1 MMSFKDT
8 IAAVLDGRLAPL
20 RLELQRLAAEVSDLR
35 QALPPLLV
43 SVPLAAERLGVSLS
57 TARRRVRDG
66 EWPVRRD
73 GRRVLVDLGTLRAG
87 FEDASR
93 WRKHLAP
100 YFEHLRPARVDA
112 ARIRAFIE
120 AKLAQ
125 KANPATVRIYIALLS
140 ALFADLFERGIAQSN
155 PARGLPRST

>member
-1 MMSFKDT
+1 MLLQCSGIMMSFEDT

-43 SVPLAAERLGVSLS
+43 SVPIAAERLGVSLS

-73 GRRVLVDLGTLRAG
+73 GRRVLVDLGTLHAKTN
-87 FEDASR
+87 EELSDVSR
-93 WRKHLAP
+93 S
-100 YFEHLRPARVDA
+100 LRSDRV
-112 ARIRAFIE
+112 
-120 AKLAQ
+120 
-125 KANPATVRIYIALLS
+125 
-140 ALFADLFERGIAQSN
+140 
-155 PARGLPRST
+155 ARGGT